1 MLSST
6 ATALLGL
13 AGWSYIP
20 DFATRHCLNFF
31 HKFLQSRGHAIPQ
44 PGSRA
49 WIQQYRYTFAVVV
62 LGYLGYNLV
71 EASRTAPANFFQIVG
86 VSPNADENTLT
97 KAFRAFAR
105 ANHPDRVG
113 KQGEDLFMQVRV
125 AYESLKNP
133 TTRFAYERFGPDVLT
148 WRDCKT
154 TKEYLKKGLI
164 HGSGFYIASA
174 VILLLMSGLT
184 RPSPVAFWRYVLF
197 FALFASELTLI
208 VGYDAIGFLS
218 AIFPFRVAFQHVLFL
233 HQLFMFFSVAI
244 SRVFPVLFPEP
255 SGIDPMD
262 QRTYKPFL
270 DRLAILAQTADREV
284 SKMLHTELHAMQ
296 GSKSTATFS
305 NITPCQPSDADIDE
319 LSREME
325 NMIVEHQLRL
335 ESPIRP
341 VWDAAVQRGR
351 EALNVVM
358 QQQRAQRRPPP
369 LRQTSRSPVKGGLP
383 SPPGGSVSPEMPYQE
398 LLSNGHRPEESGYVD
413 QAKLPSPTPYRPPS
427 RTQSPSRPA
436 SSL

>member
-6 ATALLGL
+6 VTALLGL

-31 HKFLQSRGHAIPQ
+31 HKFLQSRGHPIPQ
-44 PGSRA
+44 AGSRA
-49 WIQQYRYTFAVVV
+49 WIQQYRYTFAAVV
-62 LGYLGYNLV
+62 LGYLVYNLV
-71 EASRTAPANFFQIVG
+71 QVSRTAPANFFQIVG

-97 KAFRAFAR
+97 KAFRVFAK

-154 TKEYLKKGLI
+154 MKEYLKKGLI
-164 HGSGFYIASA
+164 QGSGFYITSG
-174 VILLLMSGLT
+174 VVLLLMSSLM
-184 RPSPVAFWRYVLF
+184 RPSPVAFWRYVLL
-197 FALFASELTLI
+197 FALLASELTLI
-208 VGYDAIGFLS
+208 VGYDTAGFLS
-218 AIFPFRVAFQHVLFL
+218 AVFPFRVAFQHVLFL
-233 HQLFMFFSVAI
+233 HQLFMFFSIAL
-244 SRVFPVLFPEP
+244 SRVFPVLFSEP

-262 QRTYKPFL
+262 ERTYKPFL
-270 DRLAILAQTADREV
+270 DRLAMLAQTADREV
-284 SKMLHTELHAMQ
+284 SRMIHTELHAMQ
-296 GSKSTATFS
+296 GSKSTSTFS
-305 NITPCQPSDADIDE
+305 NITPCQPSDVDIDE

-335 ESPIRP
+335 ETSIRP

-351 EALNVVM
+351 EALVAM

-383 SPPGGSVSPEMPYQE
+383 SPPGGSVSPEISFKD
-398 LLSNGHRPEESGYVD
+398 LLPNGHGPEM
-413 QAKLPSPTPYRPPS
+413 PSPSLSRSPS
-427 RTQSPSRPA
+427 RTESPSRPA